1 MGKAS
6 MDKHI
11 RHMLFFSEIVDA
23 GSISGAAVRL
33 GISKSVVSQHLKA
46 LEHELG
52 LTLLTR
58 NTRRQALTPAGQLF
72 YTRCREMNEVVHQ
85 AWQEVREQQ
94 RLALGTLRISAPNA
108 LIGPIVAPAIGNLV
122 RENAGILPVLMGNDN
137 RVNLIEDKIDLAIRV
152 GKMPSSEYKQKKI
165 GGFHDVLCASPI
177 YLKQNKISP
186 DAMLS
191 NGLAVQDVDYVA
203 NSWQGTH
210 ITHLLTHLQI
220 HEEIKLAFTANRKC
234 NSLPAVVELARAG
247 CGLAFIPDFVF
258 RPYQQSGELVPV
270 FPEHVCEYAA
280 IYAVY
285 ADKGSPST
293 LVRMAIDAIRKTL
306 SESLAN

>member
-1 MGKAS
+1 

-11 RHMLFFSEIVDA
+11 RHMLFFTEIVDA
-23 GSISGAAVRL
+23 GSISGAATRL
-33 GISKSVVSQHLKA
+33 GISKSVVSQHLKT
-46 LEHELG
+46 LELELG

-58 NTRRQALTPAGQLF
+58 NTRRQALTAAGQLF
-72 YTRCREMNEVVHQ
+72 YTRCREMHDVVQQ
-85 AWQEVREQQ
+85 AWQEARDQQ
-94 RLALGTLRISAPNA
+94 QLAVGALRISAPNA

-122 RENAGILPVLMGNDN
+122 REHTGIQPVLMGNDS

-165 GGFHDVLCASPI
+165 GGFHDVLCASPA
-177 YLKQNKISP
+177 YLKQCNISP
-186 DAMLS
+186 EAMLTNS
-191 NGLAVQDVDYVA
+191 LSMQSVDYVA

-210 ITHLLTHLQI
+210 ITHLLMHTQTR
-220 HEEIKLAFTANRKC
+220 EEVKLSFTANRKC
-234 NSLPAVVELARAG
+234 NSLPAVVALARAG

-258 RPYQQSGELVPV
+258 RPYQQCGDLVPV